1 MKAVRYCGPGKV
13 AIEELPSPQI
23 NKGEVLV
30 AMKACGICGT
40 DVKTFVR
47 GHPLIQPGSV
57 LGHEVAGVVTA
68 TEHPNFD
75 IGDRVVVAP
84 YAPCLKCTNCQRGHF
99 SLCEHLFE
107 SSLDPG
113 GFAELIRV
121 PRRIAD
127 QAMFKIPDDLD
138 FDTAALT
145 EPLACCIHG
154 LEALH
159 FQRNQSLLVIG
170 DGPMGL
176 LQAALGKALGAS
188 PVILCGMTPNR
199 LAFARQVADHIIDS
213 SKHDLAA
220 TLHDLLPA
228 GPENVLVSVGNV
240 DLIQQALELVGKGGA
255 VNIFAGMPKNATF
268 TMPIFRIHYD
278 EVKVVGTFGFGPQ
291 HFRRALELLT
301 GGTLQLAGFITL
313 KVLLDGVESALQAAS
328 SYEEIKVVAV
338 T

>member
-1 MKAVRYCGPGKV
+1 MKAVRYYSPGKV
-13 AIEELPSPQI
+13 AVQDLPPPQI
-23 NKGEVLV
+23 KHGEVLV

-47 GHPLIQPGSV
+47 GHPLIPPGSV

-68 TEHPNFD
+68 TEHPNFN

-84 YAPCLKCTNCQRGHF
+84 YAPCLQCTNCQRGHF
-99 SLCEHLFE
+99 SLCENLFE

-113 GFAELIRV
+113 GFAEVIRV

-127 QAMFKIPDDLD
+127 QVLFKIPDDLD

-159 FQRNQSLLVIG
+159 FQHNQSLLVIG

-176 LQAALGKALGAS
+176 LQAAVGKALGAS

-199 LAFARQVADHIIDS
+199 LAFAAQVADHIIDS
-213 SKHDLAA
+213 SKQDLAA

-228 GPENVLVSVGNV
+228 GPENVLVSVGSV
-240 DLIQQALELVGKGGA
+240 DLVRQALELVGKGGA
-255 VNIFAGMPKNATF
+255 VNIFAGMPKDATF
-268 TMPIFRIHYD
+268 AMPIYRVHYD

-291 HFRRALELLT
+291 HFRRALDLLT
-301 GGTLQLAGFITL
+301 SGTLSLAGFVTQ
-313 KVLLDGVESALQAAS
+313 KVHLDGVEAALQAAS
-328 SYEEIKVVAV
+328 RYEEIKVVAI